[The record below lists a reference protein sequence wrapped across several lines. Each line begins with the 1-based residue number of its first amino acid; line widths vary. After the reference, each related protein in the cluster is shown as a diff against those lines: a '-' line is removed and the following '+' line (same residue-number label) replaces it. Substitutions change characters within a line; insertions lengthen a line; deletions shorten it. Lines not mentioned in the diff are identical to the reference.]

1 MIFNLKMK
9 HKHTFYNMKN
19 LLRSIGV
26 LIAMASAPAFA
37 ATTHVTVDL
46 TDGSKFSYLLSES
59 PKISY
64 KADSF
69 IVSGPARAA
78 FELSKVDSYHFTDGS
93 LSDATVVGSN
103 EIRITYSDN
112 SHVKAEGL
120 QPNSSV
126 VLYSVAGATIQQVNA
141 TEDGVAE
148 LALPQAK
155 GVYILKTNSQTVKL
169 VKE

>member
-1 MIFNLKMK
+1 
-9 HKHTFYNMKN
+9 MKN

-26 LIAMASAPAFA
+26 LLAMASAPTFA
-37 ATTHVTVDL
+37 ETTHVTVDL
-46 TDGSKFSYLLSES
+46 TDGTQVSYLLSES

-78 FELSKVDSYHFTDGS
+78 FELSKVDSYHFTDGTV
-93 LSDATVVGSN
+93 SDVAVVESN

-120 QPNSSV
+120 
-126 VLYSVAGATIQQVNA
+126 
-141 TEDGVAE
+141 
-148 LALPQAK
+148 
-155 GVYILKTNSQTVKL
+155 
-169 VKE
+169 

>member
-1 MIFNLKMK
+1 MGAMVAITSMVP
-9 HKHTFYNMKN
+9 TF
-19 LLRSIGV
+19 
-26 LIAMASAPAFA
+26 AE
-37 ATTHVTVDL
+37 TTHVTVDL
-46 TDGSKFSYLLSES
+46 TDGTKFSYLLSES

-93 LSDATVVGSN
+93 LSNVAILGTN
-103 EIRITYSDN
+103 EVRFTYSDN
-112 SHVKAEGL
+112 IHVKAEGL
-120 QPNSSV
+120 QPNSPV
-126 VLYSVAGATIQQVNA
+126 VLYSVGGAAIQQVNA
-141 TEDGVAE
+141 SAEGVAE

>member
-1 MIFNLKMK
+1 
-9 HKHTFYNMKN
+9 MKN

-26 LIAMASAPAFA
+26 LLAMASAPTFA
-37 ATTHVTVDL
+37 ETTHVTVDL
-46 TDGSKFSYLLSES
+46 TDGTKFSYLLSES

-78 FELSKVDSYHFTDGS
+78 FELSKVDSYHFTDGTV
-93 LSDATVVGSN
+93 SDAAVVESN

-112 SHVKAEGL
+112 SHVKVEGL
-120 QPNSSV
+120 QPKSSV
-126 VLYSVAGATIQQVNA
+126 VLYSVAGTAIQEVNA
-141 TEDGVAE
+141 TEIGVAE
-148 LALPQAK
+148 LALPQTK

-169 VKE
+169 IKK

>member
-1 MIFNLKMK
+1 
-9 HKHTFYNMKN
+9 MKN

-26 LIAMASAPAFA
+26 LLAMASAPTFA
-37 ATTHVTVDL
+37 ETTHVTVDL
-46 TDGSKFSYLLSES
+46 TDGTQVSYLLSES

-78 FELSKVDSYHFTDGS
+78 FELSKVDSYHFTDGTV
-93 LSDATVVGSN
+93 SDAAVVESN

-120 QPNSSV
+120 QPKSAV
-126 VLYSVAGATIQQVNA
+126 ALYSVGGAAIQKVNA
-141 TEDGVAE
+141 TEEGVAKLE
-148 LALPQAK
+148 LPQAK
-155 GVYILKTNSQTVKL
+155 GIYILKTDSQNVKL
-169 VKE
+169 IKK

>member
-1 MIFNLKMK
+1 MK
-9 HKHTFYNMKN
+9 KR
-19 LLRSIGV
+19 LSLVG
-26 LIAMASAPAFA
+26 AMMAITSVPMLA

-78 FELSKVDSYHFTDGS
+78 FELSKVDSYHFTDGIV
-93 LSDATVVGSN
+93 SDAAVVGNN
-103 EIRITYSDN
+103 EIRIIYSDN

>member
-1 MIFNLKMK
+1 
-9 HKHTFYNMKN
+9 MKN

-26 LIAMASAPAFA
+26 LMTMASAPAFA
-37 ATTHVTVDL
+37 ETTHVTVDL
-46 TDGSKFSYLLSES
+46 TDGTKFSYLLSES

-78 FELSKVDSYHFTDGS
+78 FELSKVDSYHFTDGTV
-93 LSDATVVGSN
+93 SDAAVVESN

-112 SHVKAEGL
+112 SHVKVEGL
-120 QPNSSV
+120 QPKSSV
-126 VLYSVAGATIQQVNA
+126 VLYSVAGTAIQEVNA
-141 TEDGVAE
+141 TEIGVAE
-148 LALPQAK
+148 LALPQTK

-169 VKE
+169 IKK